1 MLLMERETERPCL
14 QASRYNSNTLLINI
28 MNTPSLQYTRGG
40 DSVYV
45 VVDRRVETG
54 LKIETGLKLKVLNTI
69 SYLLHAMKLEFD
81 LNLTIS
87 ENNSMFIV

>member
-40 DSVYV
+40 DSVYG

-54 LKIETGLKLKVLNTI
+54 LRRVETGLRKRVETGLRMVETGLRKG
-69 SYLLHAMKLEFD
+69 
-81 LNLTIS
+81 
-87 ENNSMFIV
+87 